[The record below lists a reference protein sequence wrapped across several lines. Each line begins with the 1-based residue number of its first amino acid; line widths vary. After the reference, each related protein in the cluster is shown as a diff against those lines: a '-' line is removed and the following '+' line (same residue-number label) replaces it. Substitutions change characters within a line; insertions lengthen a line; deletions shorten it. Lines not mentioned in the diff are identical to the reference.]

1 MTSPVA
7 TTLTS
12 PIAEGDAGIVIKADG
27 SFQIFTTGTIDPNA
41 MTESQIRQG
50 QILMALATALNT
62 PELLQVLLEASNELN
77 VDAADILDVGATH

>member
-7 TTLTS
+7 TALTS

-27 SFQIFTTGTIDPNA
+27 SFQIFTTGTIDPRA

-50 QILMALATALNT
+50 QLLMALATALNT
-62 PELLQVLLEASNELN
+62 PELLQVLLEASNELHA
-77 VDAADILDVGATH
+77 DAADVLDIGATH